1 MKKATIILLFIAASL
16 SAQDFGFSF
25 DDDYTGDSDGANK
38 SFAFSIGG
46 EVSASLIGYLDDFSE
61 SLSNTRLGDV
71 FSGKLNFSVKTN
83 YVDGVLNLRLKK
95 TASPVDEIYLSAY
108 LKNFE
113 ITAGLRKL
121 VWGKADSM
129 GPLDVINPL
138 DYSQVFTE
146 MADSVSLMGVKIARP
161 LVHALFRFGNFSKI
175 EGVFVPWFKPH
186 QIPLTGRWAPSQM
199 EMLTNPP
206 IPASIT
212 IPLPIPMPIPL
223 ETTQTITEPDT
234 KKIDYAQGGLRFTTT
249 IGSAD
254 VGVQYY
260 YGRLPQP
267 AYKLLVDYN
276 PIYNPIGFPIPTRID
291 VDLNVNFLYNPYQQ
305 IGFDYAQVLF
315 GFNVRAEVAANI
327 TKDLKGNDGS
337 VYNPSLAWSFGFDR
351 ALFLGINFNLQ
362 VNESIRLMHK
372 KLGRKLDST
381 DLTGA
386 MSGNFNY
393 DIEGGSP
400 LTATRMTATV
410 SKKFLRD
417 QLELRTAFIW
427 GIEDEDFAF
436 LPALIWTKDAI
447 RIAFSGGFF
456 AGDSEGQLGQY
467 KDNRFLKISLAYM
480 F

>member
-25 DDDYTGDSDGANK
+25 DDDYSGDSDGANK
-38 SFAFSIGG
+38 SFAVSIGG
-46 EVSASLIGYLDDFSE
+46 EVSASMIGYFDDFYE
-61 SLSNTRLGDV
+61 GLKQTRLGDV
-71 FSGKLNFSVKTN
+71 FSGKLNFSLKTK
-83 YVDGVLNLRLKK
+83 YVDGVINLKLKK
-95 TASPVDEIYLSAY
+95 AASPVDEIYLSAY

-146 MADSVSLMGVKIARP
+146 MADSVSLMGVKKARP

-206 IPASIT
+206 IPASVM
-212 IPLPIPMPIPL
+212 IPPIPMPIPL
-223 ETTQTITEPDT
+223 EVTQTITEPDT
-234 KKIDYAQGGLRFTTT
+234 KKIDYAQGGLRFTST

-254 VGVQYY
+254 IGVQYY

-267 AYKLLVDYN
+267 AYKLLVYPN
-276 PIYNPIGFPIPTRID
+276 VIGFPMPTKIK
-291 VDLNVNFLYNPYQQ
+291 VDLDVNFLYNPYHQ
-305 IGFDYAQVLF
+305 IGLDYAQVLF
-315 GFNVRAEVAANI
+315 GFNVRTEIAANI
-327 TKDLKGNDGS
+327 TEDLKGDDGY

-351 ALFLGINFNLQ
+351 ALFLGVNLNLQ
-362 VNESIRLMHK
+362 INESIRLMHN
-372 KLGRKLDST
+372 KLGEKFDAA
-381 DLTGA
+381 DMMGA
-386 MSGNFNY
+386 MSGNANYNY

-400 LTATRMTATV
+400 MTATRLTAIV

-427 GIEDEDFAF
+427 GMEDKDFAF
-436 LPALIWTKDAI
+436 LPAFIWTKDAF
-447 RIAFSGGFF
+447 RIALSGGFF

-467 KDNRFLKISLAYM
+467 KDNRFMKISLAYL